1 MNVKK
6 YFKSDCVSR
15 IIRNF
20 VTIMKKSKSIIWA
33 VAIISVVCL
42 SLMLVYNF
50 IIADNEKDK
59 STDIEQ
65 VTKKP
70 VSYDDDKTNSSVLSQ
85 DSILSNL
92 PLDTIYSFFGK
103 RLIKNDSVIEQ
114 IAAIAKKDKMLS
126 YRDSILQI
134 CNVKWRINLS
144 PRNDITL
151 YTSVTVDD
159 PRMEQVIN
167 YLDKIYEYMVSLTM
181 AVTGNGLLLLTH
193 LIYLNLVVL

>member
-1 MNVKK
+1 
-6 YFKSDCVSR
+6 
-15 IIRNF
+15 
-20 VTIMKKSKSIIWA
+20 MKKSKSIIWA

-92 PLDTIYSFFGK
+92 PPDTIYSFFGK
-103 RLIKNDSVIEQ
+103 RLIKNESVIEQ

-167 YLDKIYEYMVSLTM
+167 YLDKIYGEPYDGCDRKWSSSTDSLDIFKPGCT
-181 AVTGNGLLLLTH
+181 
-193 LIYLNLVVL
+193 LVMLRRIICEDGETCATRLVFI